1 MGGACHLP
9 VCSARVSRVWK
20 LTQPTILSSC
30 QERIQALEVE
40 LQSVS
45 HSKAMLDKELQEVI
59 TQTNR
64 ELQEQREKVV
74 QLQNEVGQPHG
85 PGAERLE
92 GQSLACA
99 LGRLLQGL

>member
-1 MGGACHLP
+1 MSPASVLSTCLGGVETDPAHHP
-9 VCSARVSRVWK
+9 VF
-20 LTQPTILSSC
+20 C

-74 QLQNEVGQPHG
+74 QLQDEVGQPHG

-99 LGRLLQGL
+99 LGRLL